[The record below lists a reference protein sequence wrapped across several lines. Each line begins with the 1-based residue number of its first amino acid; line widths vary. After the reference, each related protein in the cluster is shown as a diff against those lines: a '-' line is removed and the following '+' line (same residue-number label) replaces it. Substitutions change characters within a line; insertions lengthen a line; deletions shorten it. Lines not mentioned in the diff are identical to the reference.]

1 MIKFIDHKE
10 VFEQLFRENYVRL
23 YYHALSFLND
33 EKTAKDTVN
42 DVFEKVWMNFEK
54 IERSPI
60 SSTVIVYFG
69 TVIIA

>member
-33 EKTAKDTVN
+33 EETAKDTVN
-42 DVFEKVWMNFEK
+42 DVFEKVWMILK
-54 IERSPI
+54 RSNDPNLFYRYCI
-60 SSTVIVYFG
+60 LWY
-69 TVIIA
+69 VIIA